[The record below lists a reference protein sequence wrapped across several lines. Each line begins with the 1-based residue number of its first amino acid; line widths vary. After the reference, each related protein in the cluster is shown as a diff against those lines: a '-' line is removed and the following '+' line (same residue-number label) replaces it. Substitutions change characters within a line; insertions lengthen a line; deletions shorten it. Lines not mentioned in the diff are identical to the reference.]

1 MYAENERAMKSNEAA
16 LNDLPGELYTI
27 EANDKV
33 PDICKYPLALIQAA
47 QNQNEANAR
56 GLAKLLQLKTGA
68 RVMLTVNMDIQ
79 DHVIN
84 GHTGIIRH
92 IEFAQGYISNVYV
105 KHFDEQV
112 GSKVKR

>member
-1 MYAENERAMKSNEAA
+1 
-16 LNDLPGELYTI
+16 
-27 EANDKV
+27 
-33 PDICKYPLALIQAA
+33 
-47 QNQNEANAR
+47 
-56 GLAKLLQLKTGA
+56 
-68 RVMLTVNMDIQ
+68 MLTVNMDIQ

-84 GHTGIIRH
+84 GHTGTIRH